1 MLAMLARALQVG
13 HCEAELDA
21 TKESLRL
28 QRMLH
33 SELMTE
39 VRELKAKERMADAE
53 VARGRAARG
62 AAREA
67 EGPPDGEGLQQRIW
81 AAQRA
86 AARSRSPSPL
96 HPLQVF
102 SPRPGAGPSPS

>member
-1 MLAMLARALQVG
+1 MLARALQVG

-39 VRELKAKERMADAE
+39 VRELKAAERMADAE
-53 VARGRAARG
+53 VARGRAARETERG
-62 AAREA
+62 A
-67 EGPPDGEGLQQRIW
+67 EGPPDGEGLRQRIW
-81 AAQRA
+81 AAQR

-96 HPLQVF
+96 HPLQAF